1 MKRRDLMKGLIGV
14 GLGVGTVEAG
24 QGQKR
29 ETELTTGKLV
39 AMLLRYMDKA
49 AKQGMKY
56 EAEVL
61 REAAEKVLKGGK

>member
-1 MKRRDLMKGLIGV
+1 MRGLVGV
-14 GLGVGTVEAG
+14 GLGVGAVEAG
-24 QGQKR
+24 QGEKR

-39 AMLLRYMDKA
+39 AMLLRYMDRA